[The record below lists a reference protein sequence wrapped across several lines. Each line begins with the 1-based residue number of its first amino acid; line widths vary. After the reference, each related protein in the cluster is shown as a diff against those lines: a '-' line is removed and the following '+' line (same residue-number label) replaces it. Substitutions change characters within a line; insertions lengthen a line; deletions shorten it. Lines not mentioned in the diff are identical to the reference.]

1 MNKLTVRGTEVSIQW
16 NMERDDYISL
26 PDIAKVKDS
35 DNPQTHYL
43 ELHLNMLEVRYGNH
57 SNPSL

>member
-1 MNKLTVRGTEVSIQW
+1 
-16 NMERDDYISL
+16 MERDDYISL

-43 ELHLNMLEVRYGNH
+43 ELHLNMLEVRYGKH